1 LNLSD
6 FAQRCGYWPEKEEI
20 IRARLMALDL
30 LVDCRR
36 CKGSGIYDHNPLD
49 SRCYGCGGRGKKLP
63 PLTARL
69 AATIRERVERGDLKP
84 YLEGLRAL
92 QSQMRDNSAG

>member
-1 LNLSD
+1 MNLSD

-20 IRARLMALDL
+20 VRARLMALDL
-30 LVDCRR
+30 LVTCRR
-36 CKGSGIYDHNPLD
+36 CKGTGLYEHNPLD

-69 AATIRERVERGDLKP
+69 AATVRGRIEAGDLRP
-84 YLEGLRAL
+84 YFEDLRAL
-92 QSQMRDNSAG
+92 QAQMRGNSPG